1 MELSSVSVNVKVSL
15 LLLQKSV
22 ELQTLSHYLL
32 LRDEVELVK
41 DIYEVDLVTS
51 LYLSLDN
58 LAKLIVE
65 LLN

>member
-41 DIYEVDLVTS
+41 DIYKVDLVTS